1 MMEREKLWG
10 RVQDALDE
18 RRDPLHDEVL
28 QELFANH
35 PALLAEYAQL
45 ERTLTALDMQDSATA
60 GIHAQSVQSLP
71 VHRRI
76 GALLTTLAAA
86 VVLLLA
92 ARLTR
97 ETPDDLHG
105 VRALGHSQVL
115 DYELTVNRVGPTQAQ
130 RNTRRMGGALHTT
143 NTITNDTSSGE
154 GVGVRWMQHTMDDET
169 RTR

>member
-1 MMEREKLWG
+1 MEREKLWN

-28 QELFANH
+28 QELFAAH
-35 PALLAEYAQL
+35 PALLAEYARL
-45 ERTLTALDMQDSATA
+45 EQTLTALDAQDTATA
-60 GIHAQSVQSLP
+60 EVRAQSVQSLS

-76 GALLTTLAAA
+76 GALLSTVAAA

-97 ETPDDLHG
+97 ETPDDLHD
-105 VRALGHSQVL
+105 VRPLGHSQIL

-130 RNTRRMGGALHTT
+130 RNTRRMGGALHTS
-143 NTITNDTSSGE
+143 NTITSHAPSGQ